1 MEKLFI
7 QEVPE
12 IYDGL
17 IEIFHQL
24 EILEVEQKF
33 VLRQLILL

>member
-1 MEKLFI
+1 MEKLFV

-17 IEIFHQL
+17 IEIKSSQ
-24 EILEVEQKF
+24 EIQEVEQKF
-33 VLRQLILL
+33 VLKQ